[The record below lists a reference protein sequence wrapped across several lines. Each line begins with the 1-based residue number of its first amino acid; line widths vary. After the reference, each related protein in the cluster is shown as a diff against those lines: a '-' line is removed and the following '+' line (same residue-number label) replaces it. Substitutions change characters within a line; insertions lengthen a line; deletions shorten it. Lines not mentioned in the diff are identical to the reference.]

1 MNKIEKMVF
10 ALVLLLPLSAAGD
23 PATAIQDDPLPGGM
37 IEGEIDGRVVTC
49 PLLKTDMKA
58 YIHGDVATVELTQTF
73 TNPHEKPMHARYV
86 FPLPPD
92 AAVYAMRMR
101 IGQRVIE
108 AQIKRKEE
116 AEQVFEQAKAE
127 GKQAALLTQHRPDV
141 FTQQVANLM
150 PGDRILIELRYAHA
164 VPKRDGVFRYH
175 FPMVV
180 GPRYVPEK
188 RGAEGEPEPLEL
200 GQWNLPASAPVA
212 PPDSVD
218 PERVGIEVHLDAGM
232 PVRWMDSNSH
242 VIDVHEKGVG
252 KRLIRLAAGRTIDNQ
267 DFVLAYALAG
277 KKVTAG
283 VTTWARN
290 GKGVLSVLIEPPA
303 RAAASKITPRE
314 MVFVLDCSGSMHGVP
329 LDTSKR
335 FMRQALANLRPTDR
349 FRIIRFSHTASGFA
363 ETPLPATEKNIRRGL
378 EFIDSLSGSGGTEM
392 TTGIRAALDPKPVP
406 GALRIVVFLTD
417 GYVGNDADIVRL
429 IRQRR
434 GTARLFSFGI
444 GNAVNRYLL
453 SEMARAGRGAA
464 RFVRP
469 EEDPEKAADQLA
481 ERLDAPYLT
490 DVRLAWEGAS
500 FSDPTPA
507 RLPDLFMGERLR
519 ILVRYDEPGAARLT
533 VHGRIAGKAVQ
544 LPLEVELPADDPSG
558 QALDVLWARGQ
569 IEDRMIDFMDPAAGQ
584 DRREKL
590 EEEVIVL
597 GLEHKLVTRWTSFV
611 AVAREAVNP
620 SGQADDADVAVPQ
633 VKGVSHLAYP
643 QKAFFGSSVPEP
655 EQWAA
660 IGLLMLLAL
669 LWLRRP

>member
-1 MNKIEKMVF
+1 MNRIEKTVI
-10 ALVLLLPLSAAGD
+10 ALTLLLPLAAAAD
-23 PATAIQDDPLPGGM
+23 PAAPVRDDPLPGGM

-58 YIHGDVATVELTQTF
+58 YIHGDVATVELTQAF
-73 TNPHEKPMHARYV
+73 TNPHDKPMHARYV
-86 FPLPPD
+86 FPLPPK

-150 PGDRILIELRYAHA
+150 PGDRILVELRYAHA

-180 GPRYVPEK
+180 GPRYIPER
-188 RGAEGEPEPLEL
+188 RGAEGEPEPLEI
-200 GQWNLPASAPVA
+200 GQWNLPASSPVA

-329 LDTSKR
+329 LDTSTR
-335 FMRQALANLRPTDR
+335 FMRPALANLRPTDR

-363 ETPLPATEKNIRRGL
+363 ETPLPATEKNIRQGL

-392 TTGIRAALDPKPVP
+392 TTGIRAALDPRPVP

-464 RFVRP
+464 RYHGVHQIGGLLETFGLIKILRKFRQSLGQFILIRHDHGGTVELETASRSEMVYSAYINTSGFTYPALTTITAIKTASGFGHGLFSREP
-469 EEDPEKAADQLA
+469 E
-481 ERLDAPYLT
+481 
-490 DVRLAWEGAS
+490 
-500 FSDPTPA
+500 
-507 RLPDLFMGERLR
+507 PDLVKVSPAGLGLAFSHFL
-519 ILVRYDEPGAARLT
+519 PGLFGNVFRNLD
-533 VHGRIAGKAVQ
+533 VISG
-544 LPLEVELPADDPSG
+544 PSG
-558 QALDVLWARGQ
+558 LQ
-569 IEDRMIDFMDPAAGQ
+569 
-584 DRREKL
+584 
-590 EEEVIVL
+590 
-597 GLEHKLVTRWTSFV
+597 TRFHH
-611 AVAREAVNP
+611 
-620 SGQADDADVAVPQ
+620 G
-633 VKGVSHLAYP
+633 
-643 QKAFFGSSVPEP
+643 
-655 EQWAA
+655 
-660 IGLLMLLAL
+660 
-669 LWLRRP
+669 